1 MKQELEAIRAKAL
14 EAIVGA
20 EKAEDL
26 EALRVQY
33 LGKKGELT
41 AVLKQMGKL
50 SAEERPVIGQLAN
63 EVRAKLEEGVETRT
77 KELAAKALEMKL
89 RAETVD
95 VTIPGKAVKI
105 GKKHPMYQVLDEIKD
120 IFVGMGFEILEDRE
134 VETADYNF
142 TKLNCL
148 EGHPARELT
157 DTFYFTEDS
166 SILLRTQTS
175 PMQIHAMETRELL
188 IRILAPGRVYRK
200 DEVDATHSPMFH
212 QIEGMVIDKG
222 VTMADL
228 KGTLNAVME
237 ELYGKGTVTRFR
249 PHHFPFTEP
258 SCEMDIQCHKCH
270 GAGCPTCKG
279 EGWIEVLG
287 AGMVHPKVL
296 EGCGIDSNVYSGWA
310 FGMGLER
317 LALGHFKIGD
327 LRLIFEN
334 DVRFLEQ
341 F

>member
-14 EAIVGA
+14 EAIGGA

-33 LGKKGELT
+33 LGKRGELT

-63 EVRAKLEEGVETRT
+63 EVRAKLEESVETRA

-89 RAETVD
+89 KAEAVD

-148 EGHPARELT
+148 APRGHRGWRVQAERP
-157 DTFYFTEDS
+157 FGS
-166 SILLRTQTS
+166 
-175 PMQIHAMETRELL
+175 
-188 IRILAPGRVYRK
+188 GRL
-200 DEVDATHSPMFH
+200 HCH
-212 QIEGMVIDKG
+212 H
-222 VTMADL
+222 
-228 KGTLNAVME
+228 
-237 ELYGKGTVTRFR
+237 R
-249 PHHFPFTEP
+249 PPC
-258 SCEMDIQCHKCH
+258 SYH
-270 GAGCPTCKG
+270 GATGRSAPRRRYPHG
-279 EGWIEVLG
+279 
-287 AGMVHPKVL
+287 
-296 EGCGIDSNVYSGWA
+296 
-310 FGMGLER
+310 
-317 LALGHFKIGD
+317 
-327 LRLIFEN
+327 
-334 DVRFLEQ
+334 Q
-341 F
+341 

>member
-14 EAIVGA
+14 EAIGGA

-41 AVLKQMGKL
+41 AVLKQMGSL

-63 EVRAKLEEGVETRT
+63 EVRAKLEESVETRA

-89 RAETVD
+89 KAEAVD

-148 EGHPARELT
+148 EGHPAREWT

-175 PMQIHAMETRELL
+175 PMQIHAMETRERAEKDADSIYSQACVQTDKMLSGAAAALSRSATELAALRDGLL
-188 IRILAPGRVYRK
+188 GQGHP
-200 DEVDATHSPMFH
+200 DA
-212 QIEGMVIDKG
+212 
-222 VTMADL
+222 
-228 KGTLNAVME
+228 
-237 ELYGKGTVTRFR
+237 R
-249 PHHFPFTEP
+249 
-258 SCEMDIQCHKCH
+258 
-270 GAGCPTCKG
+270 
-279 EGWIEVLG
+279 
-287 AGMVHPKVL
+287 
-296 EGCGIDSNVYSGWA
+296 
-310 FGMGLER
+310 
-317 LALGHFKIGD
+317 
-327 LRLIFEN
+327 
-334 DVRFLEQ
+334 
-341 F
+341 